1 MHMLIECGEAGF
13 EGYEHSLAFPSYS
26 VFPLFSCQFP
36 ANFFSV

>member
-1 MHMLIECGEAGF
+1 MYMLIECRVAGF
-13 EGYEHSLAFPSYS
+13 EGYELSLAFPSYS